1 MKLKVTQIRSIIG
14 RKKKQRANVKGL
26 GLKGINKT
34 VEIKDNLE
42 NRGMLRKVKKIV
54 QIKGEK

>member
-42 NRGMLRKVKKIV
+42 TRGMLRKVKKIV